1 MRLPVHPRVLSTAG
15 VGTYTGFGSGTP
27 AGIAYANDEG
37 TAYTLGTAF
46 KVTTSGLS
54 LTKGRL
60 YLTSNSG
67 AISSANIC
75 DSGNPL
81 EFTLYGADSA
91 GPGAVAPTLFT
102 QVQVTSV
109 TLDAWTE
116 FTLGSPYALTSG
128 TVYYASVLMPFGRYS
143 AVSNKFTSDVVN
155 GPITFPS
162 DGSSQ
167 GGTGTVKN
175 GAYRTGSTI
184 GPPGTSFNASWYG
197 IDVEVA

>member
-1 MRLPVHPRVLSTAG
+1 MRQPVRPRAVASASTF
-15 VGTYTGFGSGTP
+15 TGFGAGAP
-27 AGIAYANDEG
+27 AGIAFANDEG

-46 KVTTSGLS
+46 KVTTSGLA

-60 YLTSNSG
+60 YLTSNAG
-67 AISSANIC
+67 ALVSSNIC
-75 DSGNPL
+75 DGGNPL

-102 QVQVTSV
+102 QVQLTSV

-116 FTLGSPYALTSG
+116 FTLGTPYALTSG

-143 AVSNKFTSDVVN
+143 AISNKFVSDVVS
-155 GPITFPS
+155 GPITFPA

-184 GPPGTSFNASWYG
+184 GPPGTSFNAAWYG
-197 IDVEVA
+197 IDIEVG